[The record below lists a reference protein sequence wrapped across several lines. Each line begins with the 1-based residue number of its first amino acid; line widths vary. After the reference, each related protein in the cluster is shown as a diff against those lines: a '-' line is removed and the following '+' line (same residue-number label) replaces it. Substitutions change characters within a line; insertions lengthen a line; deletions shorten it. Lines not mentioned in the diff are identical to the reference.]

1 MIFYFADAYLALQM
15 DSNKNTNCLL
25 REYYPK
31 NTDLS
36 IISINELIKNLM
48 ELNTRPRKCLEYQTP
63 FDLLMH

>member
-1 MIFYFADAYLALQM
+1 MY
-15 DSNKNTNCLL
+15 SNKNTNCLL

-48 ELNTRPRKCLEYQTP
+48 ELNIRPRKCLEYQTP
-63 FDLLMH
+63 FDLLMY